1 MPTIHIKKQHNIDVD
16 TVKKEV
22 QDLADKL
29 SQELSA
35 DYNWKGNQLQFKRAG
50 ANGYIDIHEKE
61 VDVEIKLGLA
71 LTPLKKTIETKISDY
86 LDERLS

>member
-1 MPTIHIKKQHNIDVD
+1 MPTIHIKKQHNIDTD

-22 QDLADKL
+22 QNLADKL
-29 SQELSA
+29 SKELSA
-35 DYNWKGNQLQFKRAG
+35 EYQWKGNQLEFKRTG
-50 ANGYIDIHEKE
+50 ANGHIDIHDNE

-71 LTPLKKTIETKISDY
+71 LTPLKRTIETKINDY